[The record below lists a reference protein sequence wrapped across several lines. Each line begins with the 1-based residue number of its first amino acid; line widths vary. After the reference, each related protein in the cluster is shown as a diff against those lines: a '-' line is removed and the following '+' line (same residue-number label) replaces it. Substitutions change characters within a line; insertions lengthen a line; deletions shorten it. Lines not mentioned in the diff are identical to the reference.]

1 MNPLPIPRAAET
13 SAESIEVLRLWKV
26 PELGQQVILRHDAW
40 EDRAAWGLMLLDI
53 ARHVA
58 RACAQER
65 QDEEEVFQRILSGF
79 CAEIEAP
86 TDTPRGELDY
96 E

>member
-1 MNPLPIPRAAET
+1 MNPLPIPSAAEMN
-13 SAESIEVLRLWKV
+13 AESTEVLRLWKV
-26 PELGQQVILRHDAW
+26 GQQVILRHDAW
-40 EDRAAWGLMLLDI
+40 EDPAAWGLMLVDI